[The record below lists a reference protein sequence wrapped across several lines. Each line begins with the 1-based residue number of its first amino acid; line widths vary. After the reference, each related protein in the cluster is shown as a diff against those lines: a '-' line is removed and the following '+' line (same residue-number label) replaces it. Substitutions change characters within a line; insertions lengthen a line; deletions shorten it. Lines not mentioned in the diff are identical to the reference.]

1 MQKAAEISS
10 TGALGGGQKKKARW
24 TKTKTCHEVGSRKL
38 MFFKNLWPHKWTRFF
53 FKCMHINVY
62 NTFGSQWS
70 QSQPYFRLVKYDD
83 LLSNWWILVSIGYY
97 RGILVTIGEY
107 WLIYRLILVTRIA
120 RKKIW
125 KHDVCFRHRAV
136 VFAEDL
142 CLRSSQRL
150 FQLRGVGKSPGCDGW
165 FAYVLIIYL
174 MKI

>member
-10 TGALGGGQKKKARW
+10 TGARGGQKKRPVEQKPR
-24 TKTKTCHEVGSRKL
+24 HVMRSEVGSSCFSKTCGRISE
-38 MFFKNLWPHKWTRFF
+38 HVFF
-53 FKCMHINVY
+53 FKCMYINVY

-83 LLSNWWILVSIGYY
+83 LPSNWWILVSIGYY